1 MKLLD
6 NIKNK
11 TLIICS
17 NKAKKL
23 ILNEINNYNKL
34 EQITRRSQS
43 TDECYNCPIASG
55 CSWCSAYNYEIY
67 GTPNKRTTFICPMH
81 KARVLANIY
90 YWNKTY

>member
-17 NKAKKL
+17 NKAKKS

-34 EQITRRSQS
+34 F
-43 TDECYNCPIASG
+43 
-55 CSWCSAYNYEIY
+55 
-67 GTPNKRTTFICPMH
+67 K
-81 KARVLANIY
+81 
-90 YWNKTY
+90 

>member
-23 ILNEINNYNKL
+23 ILNEINKYNKL
-34 EQITRRSQS
+34 SK
-43 TDECYNCPIASG
+43 
-55 CSWCSAYNYEIY
+55 
-67 GTPNKRTTFICPMH
+67 NK
-81 KARVLANIY
+81 L
-90 YWNKTY
+90 